1 MVQEINPKVVSND
14 ENVEEIY
21 FDLTLIVDKQNGLT
35 VIDNTQE
42 DFYDYLDCGTLT
54 CQQVKIR
61 V

>member
-14 ENVEEIY
+14 EDVKEIY

-35 VIDNTQE
+35 VIDNTVK
-42 DFYDYLDCGTLT
+42 DFYDYLDCDTLT

>member
-1 MVQEINPKVVSND
+1 MIQEIKPRVVSNNK
-14 ENVEEIY
+14 NVKEIY

-35 VIDNTQE
+35 VIDNTQKN
-42 DFYDYLDCGTLT
+42 FHDYLDCDTLT